1 MECVSKIVYR
11 QLTDADFFN
20 INKPRDMEQGGG
32 GQTYIDF
39 PTRNVSVNNWE
50 NFFSGIVNVNR
61 TIAAQGPSWQFP
73 IFSLGLDG
81 PSTAPIQNL
90 KVYQRRG
97 ASICISSQK
106 LDSSRTNR
114 VRAWHPDA
122 GFPYPAD
129 NTQRALCPS
138 GLMVYLAATTS
149 GKVWAGWYL
158 NDGTTPLPFSG
169 YQLPELNEMFET
181 HHDQEG
187 YSGLIEL
194 PTNTLFLDPLD
205 SNTPLKTNYPATP
218 PVVSNPPVQ
227 INEEQHIDDLFLED
241 TSPNTPVTQQER
253 VVQIRRRNRGLVS
266 TLKSLYNHTCQ
277 VTGTEFLFQKKD
289 GTYYTE
295 AHHLIPLGEGGS
307 DRVENLIV
315 ISPQIHSMLHHA
327 NVTGL
332 DLNNITFDA
341 AGYGH
346 LNFYINDKLFTITWH
361 PSHASLL

>member
-1 MECVSKIVYR
+1 MDCVRKIVYR

-20 INKPRDMEQGGG
+20 INKPRDMESGGG

-39 PTRNVSVNNWE
+39 PTRNVSVEDWE
-50 NFFSGIVNVNR
+50 SFFSDINDVNR

-73 IFSLGLDG
+73 VFSLGLDSSS
-81 PSTAPIQNL
+81 STPMQNL

-114 VRAWHPDA
+114 VRAWHPNS

-129 NTQRALCPS
+129 NTQRNLCPA
-138 GLMVYLAATTS
+138 GLMVYLAATDS

-158 NDGTTPLPFSG
+158 NDGTTTLPFSG
-169 YQLPELNEMFET
+169 YQLPQLNEMFET

-187 YSGLIEL
+187 YSGLITL
-194 PTNTLFLDPLD
+194 PRNTLFIDPQDL
-205 SNTPLKTNYPATP
+205 NTPLKTNHPTTP

-241 TSPNTPVTQQER
+241 TSSNTPVTQQER
-253 VVQIRRRNRGLVS
+253 VVQVRQRNRRLVS
-266 TLKSLYNHTCQ
+266 TLKSLYNHRCQ

-295 AHHLIPLGEGGS
+295 AHHLIPLGEGGF
-307 DRVENLIV
+307 DRAENLIV

-332 DLNNITFDA
+332 DLNNITFDDR
-341 AGYGH
+341 GYGY
-346 LNFYINDKLFTITWH
+346 LNFHINNKPFTITWN